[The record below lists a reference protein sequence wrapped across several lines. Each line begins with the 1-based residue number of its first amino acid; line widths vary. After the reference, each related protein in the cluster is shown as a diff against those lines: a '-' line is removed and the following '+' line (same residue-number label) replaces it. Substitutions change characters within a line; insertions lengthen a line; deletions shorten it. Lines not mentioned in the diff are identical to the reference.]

1 MLCKNMNT
9 AVVNV
14 KVNPQVKKEAQKVA
28 EDLGFSLSALI
39 NGYLKQLIRNKT
51 IVFSSVEEEPTDYL
65 LESLRESREDIK
77 AGRVSPTFTNAKDA
91 ISWLNNP
98 KKKYENKQSFSAN

>member
-1 MLCKNMNT
+1 MNT

-65 LESLRESREDIK
+65 LESLRESQEDIK
-77 AGRVSPTFTNAKDA
+77 TGRVSPTFKNANDA
-91 ISWLNNP
+91 ITWLNNP
-98 KKKYENKQSFSAN
+98 KKKYASKV

>member
-1 MLCKNMNT
+1 MNT
-9 AVVNV
+9 AVVNI

-28 EDLGFSLSALI
+28 ADLGLSLSALI

-51 IVFSSVEEEPTDYL
+51 VVFSSTEEEPTDYL

-77 AGRVSPTFTNAKDA
+77 TNRVSPTFTNADDA
-91 ISWLNNP
+91 MNWLNNP
-98 KKKYENKQSFSAN
+98 KKKYEGQV